1 MQDCQKYFEGIYFIW
16 LFSQQTDL

>member
-1 MQDCQKYFEGIYFIW
+1 MQDCQKYFESIYFIW